1 MNGMHPLGEGRAR
14 AVTLRIDSRLDHVEL
29 LGRAVRALCATSG
42 VPARECAQVELA
54 MVEAVNNVIRHA
66 YKLEAGHP
74 VDVVFTVEPES
85 FTIEVI
91 DEGRSRPER
100 PAPELDF
107 DPTDIASLPEGGMG
121 LFIIHSVMDR
131 VEYAS
136 RDGRNTFTMARRLA
150 A

>member
-1 MNGMHPLGEGRAR
+1 MSGMHPLDGTAAR
-14 AVTLRIDSRLDHVEL
+14 TVSLRVESRLDHVEL

-54 MVEAVNNVIRHA
+54 LVEAVNNVIRHA
-66 YKLEAGHP
+66 YKLEPGHP
-74 VDVVFTVEPES
+74 VEVVFTVAADS

-91 DEGRSRPER
+91 DEGRPRPER
-100 PAPELDF
+100 PAPTLDF
-107 DPTDIASLPEGGMG
+107 DPTDIAHLPEGGMG

-131 VEYAS
+131 VEYDS